1 MYKRLNI
8 QIVTALAKLTRL
20 KEEGLLLAVYPD
32 FILAVRPGMNEAER
46 DTAADALLTAAEG
59 LSLPVMEEP
68 IDKDGDEN
76 EDNLVIHPDM
86 LEEAGFRDVKTW
98 GELKM
103 RPPKP
108 GEQRISF
115 TARKDK

>member
-46 DTAADALLTAAEG
+46 NAAADALLTAAEG
-59 LSLPVMEEP
+59 LSLPVMETP
-68 IDKDGDEN
+68 MDEDDN

-86 LEEAGFRDVKTW
+86 LAEAGFLGLDYDEDLIYTVEN
-98 GELKM
+98 G
-103 RPPKP
+103 
-108 GEQRISF
+108 RIIIE
-115 TARKDK
+115 TGDE